1 MSDGKGKKAV
11 MRGLYGMTCV
21 ILSAIL
27 FGLMP
32 FFTKTAYGYGSNAY
46 TVAFGRFFFGSL
58 MLGTILSIYP
68 KQHIIVQRKNWGDIL
83 WMGIFY
89 AATPLLLFQ
98 SYNYM
103 DSGIATILHFSYPV
117 AVILLMWIFWNKR
130 LNKLQWICCVLCAG
144 GMLCFYT
151 PGAAMSF
158 YGSAMALLS
167 GVFYAAYIVLLGQSA
182 IRNMSP
188 MLMTFW
194 ISVISSVVLGAL
206 ALLKGE
212 LIWKMS
218 VEGWEAEILLA
229 FSSTVL
235 AVSLFQKGLMLCGE
249 VKASLLSTF
258 EPLTSIVIGIVVFHE
273 LLTFHTIVGICCI
286 SLAVLLLIL
295 TAKTEKNFNSEEGIK
310 K

>member
-98 SYNYM
+98 SYN
-103 DSGIATILHFSYPV
+103 SNF
-117 AVILLMWIFWNKR
+117 AVVKR
-130 LNKLQWICCVLCAG
+130 
-144 GMLCFYT
+144 
-151 PGAAMSF
+151 
-158 YGSAMALLS
+158 
-167 GVFYAAYIVLLGQSA
+167 
-182 IRNMSP
+182 
-188 MLMTFW
+188 
-194 ISVISSVVLGAL
+194 
-206 ALLKGE
+206 
-212 LIWKMS
+212 
-218 VEGWEAEILLA
+218 
-229 FSSTVL
+229 
-235 AVSLFQKGLMLCGE
+235 
-249 VKASLLSTF
+249 
-258 EPLTSIVIGIVVFHE
+258 SI
-273 LLTFHTIVGICCI
+273 
-286 SLAVLLLIL
+286 
-295 TAKTEKNFNSEEGIK
+295 NS
-310 K
+310 